1 MRCRTGCRA
10 VLLSRG
16 CADLRSEWNWNVM
29 QLFVWIEASFTT
41 KEHVRAP
48 AASRLRPRAD

>member
-1 MRCRTGCRA
+1 M
-10 VLLSRG
+10 LLSRG